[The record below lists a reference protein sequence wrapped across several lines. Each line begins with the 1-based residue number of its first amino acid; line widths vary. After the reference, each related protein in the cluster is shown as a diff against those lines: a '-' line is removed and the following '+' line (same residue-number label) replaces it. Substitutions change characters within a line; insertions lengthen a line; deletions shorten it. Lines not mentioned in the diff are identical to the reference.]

1 MSEEISSWRLSLK
14 EVRMPQLL
22 RDWCFPRSH
31 HGLQRFHSSALRL
44 QQIFGE
50 ILRPYPTEELHPPGR
65 PFKGCDLQTQL
76 ILGRLNIDWS
86 PLQIPEKPY
95 LKPND
100 YSTALSH
107 LILMSTTKDG
117 MIYIIQFQLLIVQAS
132 IFLLLIASSKA
143 LEVEHSF
150 SIFTFL
156 FDKLLIFGLSTLLRY
171 ILFLRVKSSQG
182 SILLS

>member
-1 MSEEISSWRLSLK
+1 
-14 EVRMPQLL
+14 
-22 RDWCFPRSH
+22 
-31 HGLQRFHSSALRL
+31 
-44 QQIFGE
+44 
-50 ILRPYPTEELHPPGR
+50 
-65 PFKGCDLQTQL
+65 
-76 ILGRLNIDWS
+76 
-86 PLQIPEKPY
+86 
-95 LKPND
+95 
-100 YSTALSH
+100 
-107 LILMSTTKDG
+107 MSTTKDG

-156 FDKLLIFGLSTLLRY
+156 FDKLLIFDLSTLLRY